1 MVNTYHFTFSGLINI
16 MAESEEA
23 AKLIAQDIMNSV
35 PELNLTFNEEN
46 KENK

>member
-1 MVNTYHFTFSGLINI
+1 MVNNYHFTFSGSINI

-35 PELNLTFNEEN
+35 PELNLTFDNEN
-46 KENK
+46 KENN